1 MVNEGILLVN
11 KGTYSI
17 HGNHRAGEGNK
28 HNNDQS
34 ANQAAAGRLVGV
46 EDS

>member
-1 MVNEGILLVN
+1 MKVL
-11 KGTYSI
+11 YSSI
-17 HGNHRAGEGNK
+17 KEHSIYGNHRAGGGNK

-34 ANQAAAGRLVGV
+34 VNQAAAGRLVGV